1 MSALSIDTTPWLTQ
15 PPQRQREVYR
25 VAKHS
30 LGNRSNKLMT
40 ILFYKMFENIFFNKK
55 GCDRQSVS
63 VHYFN
68 NSKQHKMSSNNTIY
82 FTIRRND
89 PNAKF
94 FKWVIDTIDISDKQ
108 FIDDYELSCPFVC
121 GNRTL
126 PMTTLGVG
134 HNSFFSGLPY
144 NSVASDIFGCDIY
157 GDCVFT
163 IGDEEVPAHPTRVL
177 HAIWKK
183 IEPLGFPVESFLP
196 STKPCVIGKKTDD
209 TALQCIACDTLIER
223 DSREHDECMLVNKG
237 DDLIC
242 QYCPWVCEPNC
253 GECPVCEDTP

>member
-1 MSALSIDTTPWLTQ
+1 VIASQSAFIISATQ
-15 PPQRQREVYR
+15 
-25 VAKHS
+25 
-30 LGNRSNKLMT
+30 SNT
-40 ILFYKMFENIFFNKK
+40 
-55 GCDRQSVS
+55 
-63 VHYFN
+63 
-68 NSKQHKMSSNNTIY
+68 KQHTMSSNSTIY

-89 PNAKF
+89 PNAMF

-121 GNRTL
+121 GDRTL
-126 PMTTLGVG
+126 PITTLGVG
-134 HNSFFSGLPY
+134 RNSFFSGLPH

-196 STKPCVIGKKTDD
+196 STKPCVQQEEEEKEEEEEEVR
-209 TALQCIACDTLIER
+209 A
-223 DSREHDECMLVNKG
+223 SV
-237 DDLIC
+237 
-242 QYCPWVCEPNC
+242 
-253 GECPVCEDTP
+253 